1 MFRGRKFQD
10 IREAHVTGDE
20 QATFALSIFKNFV
33 IAFALQVCLVYVY
46 NVKTRVTEN
55 AGR

>member
-20 QATFALSIFKNFV
+20 QAVFALSIFKNFIV
-33 IAFALQVCLVYVY
+33 AFALQACLVYVY